1 MSETWREERCF
12 SKQRNE
18 NVAIRERERER
29 EGFTIN
35 SFFKEGRKQTTFSEW
50 GGEKFF
56 YYESLRS
63 P

>member
-18 NVAIRERERER
+18 NVAIRERERDLLLTAFLKRGE
-29 EGFTIN
+29 
-35 SFFKEGRKQTTFSEW
+35 SKLLFSEW